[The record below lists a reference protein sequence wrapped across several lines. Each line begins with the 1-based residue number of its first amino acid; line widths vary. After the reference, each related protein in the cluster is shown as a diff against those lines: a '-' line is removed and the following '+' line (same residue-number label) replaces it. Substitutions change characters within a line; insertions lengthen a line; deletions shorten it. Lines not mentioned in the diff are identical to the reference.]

1 VSTLTVVYVGSR
13 TKWPGNNDRFDS
25 GFSKTNKRVIKF
37 GSASSKFGGKS
48 SHGDHKFE
56 LVGLGGRVT
65 CEIEKSG

>member
-1 VSTLTVVYVGSR
+1 MSTLTVVYVGSR
-13 TKWPGNNDRFDS
+13 TKWHFATIDLTRVFED
-25 GFSKTNKRVIKF
+25 KRVIKF